1 MAIQHSF
8 KTIIYYVTFSP
19 VLEKRLD
26 GYTSY
31 SPCFFFLVSEKDLMQ
46 FTADENKLKIIL
58 FEISRKYKI
67 LPPPWPDLAV
77 SLPLVS

>member
-1 MAIQHSF
+1 MLISRQFLKKGLMDIHL
-8 KTIIYYVTFSP
+8 IRHV
-19 VLEKRLD
+19 
-26 GYTSY
+26 
-31 SPCFFFLVSEKDLMQ
+31 FFVSEKDLMQ

>member
-1 MAIQHSF
+1 MSLSRQFLKKGLMDIHLNRHVS
-8 KTIIYYVTFSP
+8 
-19 VLEKRLD
+19 
-26 GYTSY
+26 
-31 SPCFFFLVSEKDLMQ
+31 LVSEKDLMQ

>member
-1 MAIQHSF
+1 MDIHL
-8 KTIIYYVTFSP
+8 IRHV
-19 VLEKRLD
+19 
-26 GYTSY
+26 
-31 SPCFFFLVSEKDLMQ
+31 FFLVSEKDFMQ
-46 FTADENKLKIIL
+46 FTTDENKLKIIL

>member
-1 MAIQHSF
+1 MLISRQFLKKGLMAIHL
-8 KTIIYYVTFSP
+8 IRHV
-19 VLEKRLD
+19 
-26 GYTSY
+26 
-31 SPCFFFLVSEKDLMQ
+31 FLVSEKDLMQ

>member
-1 MAIQHSF
+1 MSLPRQFLKKGLMAIHL
-8 KTIIYYVTFSP
+8 IRHV
-19 VLEKRLD
+19 
-26 GYTSY
+26 
-31 SPCFFFLVSEKDLMQ
+31 FLVSEKDLMQ

>member
-1 MAIQHSF
+1 MF
-8 KTIIYYVTFSP
+8 FS
-19 VLEKRLD
+19 
-26 GYTSY
+26 
-31 SPCFFFLVSEKDLMQ
+31 LVSEKDLMQ